1 MKKWF
6 YRLSLRRRLWISF
19 LLLTVFSIAL
29 TGVVSYWIAYQS
41 TEKEAFLSS
50 QNTMNKSAR
59 VLDEKLRHIVVTTS
73 AMMLSDS
80 FKKSMYDVFADNS
93 GSYYTS
99 LSSLQTPFAQ
109 MKLSEPS
116 IQSILIYTPIGEF
129 YATNDLRSS
138 QVPFKSTMFSRY
150 LDGIDRVVWVEGHDD
165 PLFLGNPRVISLL
178 MKPIS
183 EVNVHDVY
191 VVVNLKE
198 DAIRKVMTDDLL
210 DNAGSYFL
218 INRSGGA
225 VCRWI
230 RRRLP
235 FRAIRPFAAASG
247 AGPRI
252 FQVRHERRILS
263 GQLFAADDGRGLD
276 DGQCPGPVGS
286 APALNAI
293 KTTSLV
299 IMLCCVVLALFL
311 SNLLSGLLL
320 KPLHK
325 AAGADEAGGAE
336 PPGRQVPKQ
345 VRGRGRPGGPQ
356 V

>member
-225 VCRWI
+225 V
-230 RRRLP
+230 LP
-235 FRAIRPFAAASG
+235 MDPQTASF
-247 AGPRI
+247 PR
-252 FQVRHERRILS
+252 
-263 GQLFAADDGRGLD
+263 D
-276 DGQCPGPVGS
+276 
-286 APALNAI
+286 PAFC
-293 KTTSLV
+293 SD
-299 IMLCCVVLALFL
+299 F
-311 SNLLSGLLL
+311 
-320 KPLHK
+320 
-325 AAGADEAGGAE
+325 
-336 PPGRQVPKQ
+336 
-345 VRGRGRPGGPQ
+345 RGRTADFSSTA
-356 V
+356 